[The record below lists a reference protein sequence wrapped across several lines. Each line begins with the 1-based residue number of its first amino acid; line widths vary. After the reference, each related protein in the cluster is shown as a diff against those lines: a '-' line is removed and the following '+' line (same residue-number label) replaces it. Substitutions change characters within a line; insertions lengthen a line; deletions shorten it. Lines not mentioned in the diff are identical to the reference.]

1 MISARGGEFQRV
13 ERLEECF
20 TKNAL
25 SMFQRVGRGGRSS
38 ALNTER
44 KDKNKMIITLEY
56 VRFLIEMTTDLLDE
70 LNTMENELI
79 ENESIHKEDDI
90 EKAFYPAY
98 VVRSSIEKEK
108 AKG

>member
-1 MISARGGEFQRV
+1 
-13 ERLEECF
+13 
-20 TKNAL
+20 
-25 SMFQRVGRGGRSS
+25 MFQRVGRGGRSS

-44 KDKNKMIITLEY
+44 KIQNKMVITLEY

-70 LNTMENELI
+70 LNTIENELI
-79 ENESIHKEDDI
+79 ENDSIHQDDNI

-98 VVRSSIEKEK
+98 VVRSTIEKEK